1 VTVHVVAAPD
11 ATVVGTH
18 ASADTDG
25 FGATVTVAVALLP
38 KVAVTVTFC
47 DVATDPPVA
56 VNVVAVALAGTVT
69 DAGTGRATVLLETS
83 ATALPPARAG

>member
-1 VTVHVVAAPD
+1 MHVVAVPD

-25 FGATVTVAVALLP
+25 FGATVMVAVALLP
-38 KVAVTVTFC
+38 KVAVTVTVW
-47 DVATDPPVA
+47 DVATEPPVV

-69 DAGTGRATVLLETS
+69 DGGTGNAAALLEAS
-83 ATALPPARAG
+83 ATTLPPAGAC